1 MVILEIWAHCLPK
14 HYGVLLE
21 RKKGSGGGWR
31 WGKDSCRLVNILYLK
46 QKYKIGNIQFL
57 LVIKLNYEVLQ
68 SLVKSEIK
76 N

>member
-31 WGKDSCRLVNILYLK
+31 WGKGQLQVSQYTVSKTEIQNR
-46 QKYKIGNIQFL
+46 KYTIFTCYKA
-57 LVIKLNYEVLQ
+57 
-68 SLVKSEIK
+68 
-76 N
+76 